1 MARKT
6 SIKVGDKFGKLIVT
20 EDLGLREGKN
30 GRRTRFFRCRCGCGN
45 EREVMGSNL
54 KSGNTRSCG
63 CSYSED
69 PLYDKMFDIDDAYE
83 RLRVAIVLD
92 AVDNVRTA
100 KEHIAEISSGK
111 RKLKRPDLAIEKDKA
126 SIDEALRFFRSD
138 WFKTLCDIDAET
150 LIRRIGG

>member
-6 SIKVGDKFGKLIVT
+6 TIKVGDKFGKLIVMK
-20 EDLGLREGKN
+20 DLGLREGKN
-30 GRRTRFFRCRCGCGN
+30 GKRTRYFQCLCDCGK
-45 EREVMGSNL
+45 EKEVMGSNL

-63 CSYSED
+63 CSYADD
-69 PLYDKMFDIDDAYE
+69 PLYLKTYDIDDAYE

-92 AVDNVRTA
+92 AVENVRTA
-100 KEHIAEISSGK
+100 KAHIEEISSGK
-111 RKLKRPDLAIEKDKA
+111 RKVKRPELAIEKDKE

-138 WFKTLCDIDAET
+138 WFKELCDIDAET